1 MHKLD
6 FVFVHQFGAAL
17 IDHAGQ
23 IGHKNIAFG
32 HAHFDEQSK
41 TSKRGSTCA
50 GCDQFD
56 FFQVLARHLDAIQNR
71 SAHHNRGA
79 VLVIMKNWN
88 LHALAQFALDI
99 KTVGGFD
106 IF

>member
-17 IDHAGQ
+17 IDHACQ
-23 IGHKNIAFG
+23 IGHKNIALG
-32 HAHFDEQSK
+32 YAHFDEQSK

-56 FFQVLARHLDAIQNR
+56 FFQVFTRHFDAIQNR
-71 SAHHNRGA
+71 RAHNNRGA
-79 VLVIMKNWN
+79 MLVIMKNGN
-88 LHALAQFALDI
+88 LHALAQFALDV

>member
-32 HAHFDEQSK
+32 HAHFHEQSK

-56 FFQVLARHLDAIQNR
+56 PFQIFTRHFDAIQNR
-71 SAHHNRGA
+71 RAHNDGCA
-79 VLVIMKNWN
+79 VLVIMKNGN

>member
-6 FVFVHQFGAAL
+6 LVFVHQLGATL
-17 IDHAGQ
+17 IDHARQ
-23 IGHKNIAFG
+23 IGHKNIALG
-32 HAHFDEQSK
+32 YAHFDEQSK

-56 FFQVLARHLDAIQNR
+56 FFQVFTRHFDAIQNR
-71 SAHHNRGA
+71 RAHNDGCA
-79 VLVIMKNWN
+79 MLVIMENWN
-88 LHALAQFALDI
+88 LHALAQFALHV

>member
-6 FVFVHQFGAAL
+6 LVFVHQFGAAL
-17 IDHAGQ
+17 IDHARQ

-41 TSKRGSTCA
+41 TSKRGSPCA

-56 FFQVLARHLDAIQNR
+56 FFQVFTRHFDAIQNR
-71 SAHHNRGA
+71 RAHHNRGA
-79 VLVIMKNWN
+79 VLVIMKNGD
-88 LHALAQFALDI
+88 LHALAQFALDV